1 MLFAID
7 HGNSAIKTPSF
18 VFTSGLTDYP
28 VKPPVET
35 DVLEFGGT
43 FWTLSG
49 ERIPYMRD
57 KTKDERFFILSLF
70 AIAKELRQREALQP
84 MVEAELAIGLPPEHY
99 ELRNRFAEY
108 FKRGTVQFKFNDT
121 AISLM
126 IRQVL
131 VYPQA
136 YAAVVPQAQI
146 IQQNPRT
153 FVVDIGGFTTDVLL
167 LRGVQPDMQFCRSLE
182 MGAIPMANGII
193 GRVSAL
199 HDIKIDDDHIA
210 DVIQGRPTILPKDVQ
225 EAIRATVKS
234 YAAGILDKLRELQ
247 VDLRATPAIF
257 TGGGAA
263 LFRSFLES
271 SPQVAKA
278 EFVADPRPTLWGTVC
293 WPPPSC
299 ARCRPRRSVKALRRD
314 DRFRF
319 SLQWRADT
327 EEKARV
333 GALIEQLGNK
343 KSDFIVMAVMD
354 YLQRHPDMEIPGAKI
369 KITYQP
375 LHTKEQLLAMV
386 REMVKTSV
394 GEFLSGN
401 AAASTQSSQPP
412 EMSLGPSEQDIDAM
426 VASLK
431 LFDQS

>member
-7 HGNSAIKTPSF
+7 HGNSAIKTPDF

-121 AISLM
+121 PISLM

-210 DVIQGRPTILPKDVQ
+210 DVIQGCPTILPDDVQ
-225 EAIRATVKS
+225 ETIRATVKS

-263 LFRSFLES
+263 LFRTFIETSN
-271 SPQVAKA
+271 QVAKA
-278 EFVADPRPTLWGTVC
+278 EFVADP
-293 WPPPSC
+293 
-299 ARCRPRRSVKALRRD
+299 KANAVGFGMLATAQLR
-314 DRFRF
+314 
-319 SLQWRADT
+319 QMQAQ
-327 EEKARV
+327 K
-333 GALIEQLGNK
+333 
-343 KSDFIVMAVMD
+343 
-354 YLQRHPDMEIPGAKI
+354 
-369 KITYQP
+369 
-375 LHTKEQLLAMV
+375 
-386 REMVKTSV
+386 V
-394 GEFLSGN
+394 GEGFAQG
-401 AAASTQSSQPP
+401 
-412 EMSLGPSEQDIDAM
+412 
-426 VASLK
+426 
-431 LFDQS
+431 

>member
-146 IQQNPRT
+146 IQQNPRI

-210 DVIQGRPTILPKDVQ
+210 DVIQGRPTILPDDVQ
-225 EAIRATVKS
+225 ETIRATVKS

-263 LFRSFLES
+263 LFRTFIETS
-271 SPQVAKA
+271 SQVAKA
-278 EFVADPRPTLWGTVC
+278 EFVADP
-293 WPPPSC
+293 
-299 ARCRPRRSVKALRRD
+299 KANAVGFGMLATAQLR
-314 DRFRF
+314 
-319 SLQWRADT
+319 QMQAQ
-327 EEKARV
+327 K
-333 GALIEQLGNK
+333 
-343 KSDFIVMAVMD
+343 
-354 YLQRHPDMEIPGAKI
+354 
-369 KITYQP
+369 
-375 LHTKEQLLAMV
+375 
-386 REMVKTSV
+386 V
-394 GEFLSGN
+394 GEGFAQG
-401 AAASTQSSQPP
+401 
-412 EMSLGPSEQDIDAM
+412 
-426 VASLK
+426 
-431 LFDQS
+431 

>member
-18 VFTSGLTDYP
+18 VFTAGLTDYP

-35 DVLEFGGT
+35 DVLEFGDT

-210 DVIQGRPTILPKDVQ
+210 DVIQGRPTILPDDVQ
-225 EAIRATVKS
+225 ETIRATVKS

-263 LFRSFLES
+263 LFRTFIETS
-271 SPQVAKA
+271 SQVAKV
-278 EFVADPRPTLWGTVC
+278 EFVADP
-293 WPPPSC
+293 
-299 ARCRPRRSVKALRRD
+299 KANAVGFGMLATAQLR
-314 DRFRF
+314 
-319 SLQWRADT
+319 QMQAQ
-327 EEKARV
+327 K
-333 GALIEQLGNK
+333 
-343 KSDFIVMAVMD
+343 
-354 YLQRHPDMEIPGAKI
+354 
-369 KITYQP
+369 
-375 LHTKEQLLAMV
+375 
-386 REMVKTSV
+386 V
-394 GEFLSGN
+394 GEGFAQG
-401 AAASTQSSQPP
+401 
-412 EMSLGPSEQDIDAM
+412 
-426 VASLK
+426 
-431 LFDQS
+431 

>member
-7 HGNSAIKTPSF
+7 HGNSAIKTPDF

-121 AISLM
+121 PISLM

-131 VYPQA
+131 VY
-136 YAAVVPQAQI
+136 PQAQI

-199 HDIKIDDDHIA
+199 HDIK
-210 DVIQGRPTILPKDVQ
+210 
-225 EAIRATVKS
+225 
-234 YAAGILDKLRELQ
+234 
-247 VDLRATPAIF
+247 
-257 TGGGAA
+257 
-263 LFRSFLES
+263 
-271 SPQVAKA
+271 
-278 EFVADPRPTLWGTVC
+278 
-293 WPPPSC
+293 C
-299 ARCRPRRSVKALRRD
+299 ARKSTPSG
-314 DRFRF
+314 
-319 SLQWRADT
+319 
-327 EEKARV
+327 AR
-333 GALIEQLGNK
+333 GLYEYCL
-343 KSDFIVMAVMD
+343 
-354 YLQRHPDMEIPGAKI
+354 
-369 KITYQP
+369 
-375 LHTKEQLLAMV
+375 
-386 REMVKTSV
+386 
-394 GEFLSGN
+394 
-401 AAASTQSSQPP
+401 
-412 EMSLGPSEQDIDAM
+412 
-426 VASLK
+426 
-431 LFDQS
+431 

>member
-7 HGNSAIKTPSF
+7 HGNSAIKTPDF

-35 DVLEFGGT
+35 DVLEFGGI

-108 FKRGTVQFKFNDT
+108 FKRGTVQFKFNDSP
-121 AISLM
+121 ISLM

-210 DVIQGRPTILPKDVQ
+210 DVIQGRPTILPDDVQ
-225 EAIRATVKS
+225 ETIRTTVKS

-263 LFRSFLES
+263 LFRTFIETS
-271 SPQVAKA
+271 SQVAKA
-278 EFVADPRPTLWGTVC
+278 EFVADP
-293 WPPPSC
+293 
-299 ARCRPRRSVKALRRD
+299 KANAVGFGMLATAQLR
-314 DRFRF
+314 
-319 SLQWRADT
+319 QMQAQ
-327 EEKARV
+327 K
-333 GALIEQLGNK
+333 
-343 KSDFIVMAVMD
+343 
-354 YLQRHPDMEIPGAKI
+354 
-369 KITYQP
+369 
-375 LHTKEQLLAMV
+375 
-386 REMVKTSV
+386 V
-394 GEFLSGN
+394 GEGFAQG
-401 AAASTQSSQPP
+401 
-412 EMSLGPSEQDIDAM
+412 
-426 VASLK
+426 
-431 LFDQS
+431 

>member
-7 HGNSAIKTPSF
+7 HGNSAVKTPSF

-57 KTKDERFFILSLF
+57 KTKDDRFFILSLF
-70 AIAKELRQREALQP
+70 AIAKELRQQDALQP
-84 MVEAELAIGLPPEHY
+84 MVEDLAVGLPPEHY
-99 ELRNRFAEY
+99 ELRSRFAEY
-108 FKRGTVQFKFNDT
+108 FKRGSVQFVFNGT
-121 AISLM
+121 PICLV
-126 IRQVL
+126 IRHVL

-146 IQQNPRT
+146 IQRNPRT

-167 LRGVQPDMQFCRSLE
+167 LRGIQPDMQFCRSLE

-199 HDIKIDDDHIA
+199 HDIKINDDHIA
-210 DVIQGRPTILPKDVQ
+210 DVIQGRPTILPGDVQ
-225 EAIRATVKS
+225 EAIRTAVKN

-263 LFRSFLES
+263 LFRPFIEAS
-271 SPQVAKA
+271 SQVAQA
-278 EFVADPRPTLWGTVC
+278 EFVTDP
-293 WPPPSC
+293 
-299 ARCRPRRSVKALRRD
+299 KANAVGFGMLATAQLRHM
-314 DRFRF
+314 
-319 SLQWRADT
+319 
-327 EEKARV
+327 KA
-333 GALIEQLGNK
+333 QK
-343 KSDFIVMAVMD
+343 
-354 YLQRHPDMEIPGAKI
+354 
-369 KITYQP
+369 
-375 LHTKEQLLAMV
+375 
-386 REMVKTSV
+386 V
-394 GEFLSGN
+394 GEGFAQG
-401 AAASTQSSQPP
+401 
-412 EMSLGPSEQDIDAM
+412 
-426 VASLK
+426 
-431 LFDQS
+431 

>member
-1 MLFAID
+1 MLFSID
-7 HGNSAIKTPSF
+7 HGNSAIKTPNF
-18 VFTSGLTDYP
+18 VFTSALTDYP

-35 DVLEFGGT
+35 DMLQFGST

-121 AISLM
+121 PISLM

-210 DVIQGRPTILPKDVQ
+210 DVIQGRPTILPDDVQ
-225 EAIRATVKS
+225 ETIRATVKS

-263 LFRSFLES
+263 LFRTFIETS
-271 SPQVAKA
+271 SQVAKA
-278 EFVADPRPTLWGTVC
+278 EFVADP
-293 WPPPSC
+293 
-299 ARCRPRRSVKALRRD
+299 KANAVGFGMLATAQLR
-314 DRFRF
+314 
-319 SLQWRADT
+319 QMQAQ
-327 EEKARV
+327 K
-333 GALIEQLGNK
+333 
-343 KSDFIVMAVMD
+343 
-354 YLQRHPDMEIPGAKI
+354 
-369 KITYQP
+369 
-375 LHTKEQLLAMV
+375 
-386 REMVKTSV
+386 V
-394 GEFLSGN
+394 GEGFAQG
-401 AAASTQSSQPP
+401 
-412 EMSLGPSEQDIDAM
+412 
-426 VASLK
+426 
-431 LFDQS
+431 

>member
-210 DVIQGRPTILPKDVQ
+210 DVIQGRPTILPDDVQ
-225 EAIRATVKS
+225 ETIRATVKKLCCRHPGQ
-234 YAAGILDKLRELQ
+234 AAGT
-247 VDLRATPAIF
+247 A
-257 TGGGAA
+257 GGFAGDSCHLHRRRCGA
-263 LFRSFLES
+263 
-271 SPQVAKA
+271 V
-278 EFVADPRPTLWGTVC
+278 
-293 WPPPSC
+293 
-299 ARCRPRRSVKALRRD
+299 
-314 DRFRF
+314 
-319 SLQWRADT
+319 
-327 EEKARV
+327 
-333 GALIEQLGNK
+333 
-343 KSDFIVMAVMD
+343 SDF
-354 YLQRHPDMEIPGAKI
+354 H
-369 KITYQP
+369 
-375 LHTKEQLLAMV
+375 
-386 REMVKTSV
+386 
-394 GEFLSGN
+394 
-401 AAASTQSSQPP
+401 
-412 EMSLGPSEQDIDAM
+412 
-426 VASLK
+426 
-431 LFDQS
+431 

>member
-7 HGNSAIKTPSF
+7 HGNSAIKTPNF

-70 AIAKELRQREALQP
+70 AIAKELRQRESLQP

-99 ELRNRFAEY
+99 ELRNRFAGY
-108 FKRGTVQFKFNDT
+108 FRRGTVEFKFND
-121 AISLM
+121 APISLI

-182 MGAIPMANGII
+182 MGAIPMANSII

-199 HDIKIDDDHIA
+199 HDIKIDDDHIT
-210 DVIQGRPTILPKDVQ
+210 DVIQGRPTILPNDVQ
-225 EAIRATVKS
+225 EAIRTTVKS

-263 LFRSFLES
+263 LFCPFLEAS
-271 SPQVAKA
+271 SQVAQA
-278 EFVADPRPTLWGTVC
+278 EFVTDP
-293 WPPPSC
+293 
-299 ARCRPRRSVKALRRD
+299 KANAVGFGMLATAQLRHM
-314 DRFRF
+314 
-319 SLQWRADT
+319 
-327 EEKARV
+327 KA
-333 GALIEQLGNK
+333 QK
-343 KSDFIVMAVMD
+343 
-354 YLQRHPDMEIPGAKI
+354 
-369 KITYQP
+369 
-375 LHTKEQLLAMV
+375 
-386 REMVKTSV
+386 V
-394 GEFLSGN
+394 GEGFAQG
-401 AAASTQSSQPP
+401 
-412 EMSLGPSEQDIDAM
+412 
-426 VASLK
+426 
-431 LFDQS
+431 

>member
-7 HGNSAIKTPSF
+7 HGNSAIKTPDF

-35 DVLEFGGT
+35 DVLEFGGA

-121 AISLM
+121 PISLM

-210 DVIQGRPTILPKDVQ
+210 DVIQGRPTILPDDVQ
-225 EAIRATVKS
+225 ETIRATVKS

-263 LFRSFLES
+263 LFRTFIETS
-271 SPQVAKA
+271 SQVAKA
-278 EFVADPRPTLWGTVC
+278 EFVADP
-293 WPPPSC
+293 
-299 ARCRPRRSVKALRRD
+299 KANAVGFGMLATAQLR
-314 DRFRF
+314 
-319 SLQWRADT
+319 QMQAQ
-327 EEKARV
+327 K
-333 GALIEQLGNK
+333 
-343 KSDFIVMAVMD
+343 
-354 YLQRHPDMEIPGAKI
+354 
-369 KITYQP
+369 
-375 LHTKEQLLAMV
+375 
-386 REMVKTSV
+386 V
-394 GEFLSGN
+394 GEGFAQG
-401 AAASTQSSQPP
+401 
-412 EMSLGPSEQDIDAM
+412 
-426 VASLK
+426 
-431 LFDQS
+431 

>member
-7 HGNSAIKTPSF
+7 HGNSAIKTPNF

-28 VKPPVET
+28 VKPPVDT

-57 KTKDERFFILSLF
+57 KTKDDRFFILSLF
-70 AIAKELRQREALQP
+70 AIAKELRQRNVMQA
-84 MVEAELAIGLPPEHY
+84 MVETDLAIGLPPEHY

-108 FKRGTVQFKFNDT
+108 FRRGTVQFVFNGT
-121 AISLM
+121 PICLM
-126 IRQVL
+126 IRQVF

-146 IQQNPRT
+146 IRQNPRT

-182 MGAIPMANGII
+182 MGAIPMGNSII

-210 DVIQGRPTILPKDVQ
+210 DVIQGRPTILPDDVQ
-225 EAIRATVKS
+225 ETIRTTVKN

-263 LFRSFLES
+263 LFRPFIEES
-271 SPQVAKA
+271 SQVARA
-278 EFVADPRPTLWGTVC
+278 EFVADP
-293 WPPPSC
+293 
-299 ARCRPRRSVKALRRD
+299 KANAIGFGML
-314 DRFRF
+314 
-319 SLQWRADT
+319 AT
-327 EEKARV
+327 A
-333 GALIEQLGNK
+333 QLNQMQAQK
-343 KSDFIVMAVMD
+343 
-354 YLQRHPDMEIPGAKI
+354 
-369 KITYQP
+369 
-375 LHTKEQLLAMV
+375 
-386 REMVKTSV
+386 V
-394 GEFLSGN
+394 GEGFAQG
-401 AAASTQSSQPP
+401 
-412 EMSLGPSEQDIDAM
+412 
-426 VASLK
+426 
-431 LFDQS
+431 

>member
-199 HDIKIDDDHIA
+199 HYIKIDDDHIA
-210 DVIQGRPTILPKDVQ
+210 DVIQGRPTILPDDVQ
-225 EAIRATVKS
+225 ETIRATVKS

-263 LFRSFLES
+263 LFRTFIETS
-271 SPQVAKA
+271 SQVAKA
-278 EFVADPRPTLWGTVC
+278 EFVADP
-293 WPPPSC
+293 
-299 ARCRPRRSVKALRRD
+299 KANAVGFGMLATAQLR
-314 DRFRF
+314 
-319 SLQWRADT
+319 QMQAQ
-327 EEKARV
+327 K
-333 GALIEQLGNK
+333 
-343 KSDFIVMAVMD
+343 
-354 YLQRHPDMEIPGAKI
+354 
-369 KITYQP
+369 
-375 LHTKEQLLAMV
+375 
-386 REMVKTSV
+386 V
-394 GEFLSGN
+394 GEGFAQG
-401 AAASTQSSQPP
+401 
-412 EMSLGPSEQDIDAM
+412 
-426 VASLK
+426 
-431 LFDQS
+431 

>member
-7 HGNSAIKTPSF
+7 HGNSAIKTPDF

-35 DVLEFGGT
+35 DVLEFGGI

-121 AISLM
+121 PISLM

-199 HDIKIDDDHIA
+199 HDIKTDDDHIA
-210 DVIQGRPTILPKDVQ
+210 DVIQGRPTILPDDVQ
-225 EAIRATVKS
+225 ETIRATVKS

-263 LFRSFLES
+263 LFRTFIETS
-271 SPQVAKA
+271 SQVAKA
-278 EFVADPRPTLWGTVC
+278 EFVADP
-293 WPPPSC
+293 
-299 ARCRPRRSVKALRRD
+299 KANAVGFGMLATAQLR
-314 DRFRF
+314 
-319 SLQWRADT
+319 QMQAQ
-327 EEKARV
+327 K
-333 GALIEQLGNK
+333 
-343 KSDFIVMAVMD
+343 
-354 YLQRHPDMEIPGAKI
+354 
-369 KITYQP
+369 
-375 LHTKEQLLAMV
+375 
-386 REMVKTSV
+386 V
-394 GEFLSGN
+394 GEGFAQG
-401 AAASTQSSQPP
+401 
-412 EMSLGPSEQDIDAM
+412 
-426 VASLK
+426 
-431 LFDQS
+431 

>member
-70 AIAKELRQREALQP
+70 AIAKELLQREALQP

-182 MGAIPMANGII
+182 MGAIPMANSII

-210 DVIQGRPTILPKDVQ
+210 DVIQGRPTIRPKDVQ

-263 LFRSFLES
+263 LFRTFIETS
-271 SPQVAKA
+271 SQVAKA
-278 EFVADPRPTLWGTVC
+278 EFVADP
-293 WPPPSC
+293 
-299 ARCRPRRSVKALRRD
+299 KANAVGFGMLATAQLR
-314 DRFRF
+314 
-319 SLQWRADT
+319 QMQAQ
-327 EEKARV
+327 K
-333 GALIEQLGNK
+333 
-343 KSDFIVMAVMD
+343 
-354 YLQRHPDMEIPGAKI
+354 
-369 KITYQP
+369 
-375 LHTKEQLLAMV
+375 
-386 REMVKTSV
+386 V
-394 GEFLSGN
+394 GEGFAQG
-401 AAASTQSSQPP
+401 
-412 EMSLGPSEQDIDAM
+412 
-426 VASLK
+426 
-431 LFDQS
+431 

>member
-7 HGNSAIKTPSF
+7 HGNSAIKTPDF

-84 MVEAELAIGLPPEHY
+84 MVEAELAIGLLPEYY

-121 AISLM
+121 PISLM

-146 IQQNPRT
+146 IQQNPCT

-210 DVIQGRPTILPKDVQ
+210 DVIQGRPTILPDDVQ
-225 EAIRATVKS
+225 ETIRATVKS

-263 LFRSFLES
+263 LFRTFIETS
-271 SPQVAKA
+271 SQVAKA
-278 EFVADPRPTLWGTVC
+278 EFVADP
-293 WPPPSC
+293 
-299 ARCRPRRSVKALRRD
+299 KANAVGFGMLATAQLR
-314 DRFRF
+314 
-319 SLQWRADT
+319 QMQAQ
-327 EEKARV
+327 K
-333 GALIEQLGNK
+333 
-343 KSDFIVMAVMD
+343 
-354 YLQRHPDMEIPGAKI
+354 
-369 KITYQP
+369 
-375 LHTKEQLLAMV
+375 
-386 REMVKTSV
+386 V
-394 GEFLSGN
+394 GEGFAQG
-401 AAASTQSSQPP
+401 
-412 EMSLGPSEQDIDAM
+412 
-426 VASLK
+426 
-431 LFDQS
+431 

>member
-7 HGNSAIKTPSF
+7 HGNSAIKTPNF

-28 VKPPVET
+28 VKPPVDT

-57 KTKDERFFILSLF
+57 KTKDDRFFILSLF
-70 AIAKELRQREALQP
+70 AIAKELRQRNVVQAI
-84 MVEAELAIGLPPEHY
+84 VETDLAIGLPPEHY

-108 FKRGTVQFKFNDT
+108 FRRGTVQFVFNGT
-121 AISLM
+121 PICLM
-126 IRQVL
+126 IRQVF

-146 IQQNPRT
+146 IRQNPRT

-182 MGAIPMANGII
+182 MGAIPMGNSII

-210 DVIQGRPTILPKDVQ
+210 DVIQGRPTILPDDVQ
-225 EAIRATVKS
+225 ETIRTTVKN

-263 LFRSFLES
+263 LFRPFIEES
-271 SPQVAKA
+271 SQVARA
-278 EFVADPRPTLWGTVC
+278 EFVADP
-293 WPPPSC
+293 
-299 ARCRPRRSVKALRRD
+299 KANAIGFGML
-314 DRFRF
+314 
-319 SLQWRADT
+319 AT
-327 EEKARV
+327 A
-333 GALIEQLGNK
+333 QLNQMQAQK
-343 KSDFIVMAVMD
+343 
-354 YLQRHPDMEIPGAKI
+354 
-369 KITYQP
+369 
-375 LHTKEQLLAMV
+375 
-386 REMVKTSV
+386 V
-394 GEFLSGN
+394 GEGFAQG
-401 AAASTQSSQPP
+401 
-412 EMSLGPSEQDIDAM
+412 
-426 VASLK
+426 
-431 LFDQS
+431 

>member
-1 MLFAID
+1 MLQ
-7 HGNSAIKTPSF
+7 
-18 VFTSGLTDYP
+18 
-28 VKPPVET
+28 
-35 DVLEFGGT
+35 FGGT

-70 AIAKELRQREALQP
+70 AIAKELRRREALQP

-121 AISLM
+121 PISLM

-210 DVIQGRPTILPKDVQ
+210 DVIQGRPTILPDDVQ
-225 EAIRATVKS
+225 ETIRATVKS

-263 LFRSFLES
+263 LFRTFIETS
-271 SPQVAKA
+271 SQVAKA
-278 EFVADPRPTLWGTVC
+278 EFVADP
-293 WPPPSC
+293 
-299 ARCRPRRSVKALRRD
+299 KANAVGFGMLATAQLR
-314 DRFRF
+314 
-319 SLQWRADT
+319 QMQAQ
-327 EEKARV
+327 K
-333 GALIEQLGNK
+333 
-343 KSDFIVMAVMD
+343 
-354 YLQRHPDMEIPGAKI
+354 
-369 KITYQP
+369 
-375 LHTKEQLLAMV
+375 
-386 REMVKTSV
+386 V
-394 GEFLSGN
+394 GEGFAQG
-401 AAASTQSSQPP
+401 
-412 EMSLGPSEQDIDAM
+412 
-426 VASLK
+426 
-431 LFDQS
+431 

>member
-1 MLFAID
+1 MLQ
-7 HGNSAIKTPSF
+7 
-18 VFTSGLTDYP
+18 
-28 VKPPVET
+28 
-35 DVLEFGGT
+35 FGGT

-121 AISLM
+121 PISLM

-146 IQQNPRT
+146 IQQNPRA

-193 GRVSAL
+193 GRVSTL

-210 DVIQGRPTILPKDVQ
+210 DVIQGRPTILPDDVQ
-225 EAIRATVKS
+225 ETIRATVKS

-263 LFRSFLES
+263 LFRTFIETS
-271 SPQVAKA
+271 SQVAKA
-278 EFVADPRPTLWGTVC
+278 EFVADP
-293 WPPPSC
+293 
-299 ARCRPRRSVKALRRD
+299 KANAVGFGMLATAQLR
-314 DRFRF
+314 
-319 SLQWRADT
+319 QMQAQ
-327 EEKARV
+327 K
-333 GALIEQLGNK
+333 
-343 KSDFIVMAVMD
+343 
-354 YLQRHPDMEIPGAKI
+354 
-369 KITYQP
+369 
-375 LHTKEQLLAMV
+375 
-386 REMVKTSV
+386 V
-394 GEFLSGN
+394 GEGFAQG
-401 AAASTQSSQPP
+401 
-412 EMSLGPSEQDIDAM
+412 
-426 VASLK
+426 
-431 LFDQS
+431 

>member
-7 HGNSAIKTPSF
+7 HGNSAIKTPDF

-28 VKPPVET
+28 VKSPAET

-121 AISLM
+121 PISLM

-210 DVIQGRPTILPKDVQ
+210 DVIQGRPTILPDDVQ
-225 EAIRATVKS
+225 ETIRATVKS

-271 SPQVAKA
+271 SPQVA
-278 EFVADPRPTLWGTVC
+278 R
-293 WPPPSC
+293 
-299 ARCRPRRSVKALRRD
+299 
-314 DRFRF
+314 
-319 SLQWRADT
+319 
-327 EEKARV
+327 
-333 GALIEQLGNK
+333 
-343 KSDFIVMAVMD
+343 
-354 YLQRHPDMEIPGAKI
+354 
-369 KITYQP
+369 
-375 LHTKEQLLAMV
+375 
-386 REMVKTSV
+386 
-394 GEFLSGN
+394 
-401 AAASTQSSQPP
+401 
-412 EMSLGPSEQDIDAM
+412 
-426 VASLK
+426 
-431 LFDQS
+431 

>member
-70 AIAKELRQREALQP
+70 AIAKELRQREARQP
-84 MVEAELAIGLPPEHY
+84 MLEAELAIGLPPEHY

-210 DVIQGRPTILPKDVQ
+210 DVIQGRPTILPDDVQ
-225 EAIRATVKS
+225 ETIRATVKS

-263 LFRSFLES
+263 LFRTFIETS
-271 SPQVAKA
+271 SQVAKA
-278 EFVADPRPTLWGTVC
+278 EFVADP
-293 WPPPSC
+293 
-299 ARCRPRRSVKALRRD
+299 KANAVGFGMLATAQLR
-314 DRFRF
+314 
-319 SLQWRADT
+319 QMQAQ
-327 EEKARV
+327 K
-333 GALIEQLGNK
+333 
-343 KSDFIVMAVMD
+343 
-354 YLQRHPDMEIPGAKI
+354 
-369 KITYQP
+369 
-375 LHTKEQLLAMV
+375 
-386 REMVKTSV
+386 V
-394 GEFLSGN
+394 GEGFAQG
-401 AAASTQSSQPP
+401 
-412 EMSLGPSEQDIDAM
+412 
-426 VASLK
+426 
-431 LFDQS
+431 

>member
-7 HGNSAIKTPSF
+7 HGNSAIKTPNF

-28 VKPPVET
+28 VKPPVDT

-57 KTKDERFFILSLF
+57 KTKDDRFFILSLF
-70 AIAKELRQREALQP
+70 AIAKELRQRNVMQA
-84 MVEAELAIGLPPEHY
+84 MVETDLAIGLPPEHY

-108 FKRGTVQFKFNDT
+108 FRRGTVQFVFNGT
-121 AISLM
+121 PICLM
-126 IRQVL
+126 IRQVF

-146 IQQNPRT
+146 IRQNPRT

-182 MGAIPMANGII
+182 MGAIPMGNSII

-210 DVIQGRPTILPKDVQ
+210 DVIQGRPTILPDDVQ
-225 EAIRATVKS
+225 ETIRTTVKN
-234 YAAGILDKLRELQ
+234 YATGILDKLRELQ

-263 LFRSFLES
+263 LFRPFIEE
-271 SPQVAKA
+271 SPQVARA
-278 EFVADPRPTLWGTVC
+278 EFVADPRANAIGFGMLATAQLNQTL
-293 WPPPSC
+293 
-299 ARCRPRRSVKALRRD
+299 AQK
-314 DRFRF
+314 
-319 SLQWRADT
+319 
-327 EEKARV
+327 
-333 GALIEQLGNK
+333 
-343 KSDFIVMAVMD
+343 
-354 YLQRHPDMEIPGAKI
+354 
-369 KITYQP
+369 
-375 LHTKEQLLAMV
+375 
-386 REMVKTSV
+386 V
-394 GEFLSGN
+394 GEGFAQG
-401 AAASTQSSQPP
+401 
-412 EMSLGPSEQDIDAM
+412 
-426 VASLK
+426 
-431 LFDQS
+431 